1 MAPPPASKSDLEARQ
16 KQTFADPESTRDLM
30 ILGQREAEMHIVPC
44 HQAKERKGKYGDPSL
59 PWEQGLGLLKN
70 ISVSWGRKL
79 ETS

>member
-1 MAPPPASKSDLEARQ
+1 
-16 KQTFADPESTRDLM
+16 M